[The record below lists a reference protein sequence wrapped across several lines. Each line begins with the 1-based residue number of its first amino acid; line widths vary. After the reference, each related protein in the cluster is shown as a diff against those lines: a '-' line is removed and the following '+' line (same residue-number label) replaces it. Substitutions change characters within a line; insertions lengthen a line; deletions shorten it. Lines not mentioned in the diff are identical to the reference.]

1 MTMLWNDV
9 FVSASVV
16 ASDGF
21 TAELGGVVEMALQ
34 LYDGGGPGRV
44 HELAGRVV
52 EADRTMWPEGWMID
66 VDGVGI
72 YVIGVPVPPPGGLVQ
87 ARGRLGFAED
97 YLTGDFLLDLAL
109 VP

>member
-1 MTMLWNDV
+1 
-9 FVSASVV
+9 
-16 ASDGF
+16 
-21 TAELGGVVEMALQ
+21 
-34 LYDGGGPGRV
+34 
-44 HELAGRVV
+44 
-52 EADRTMWPEGWMID
+52 MID

-87 ARGRLGFAED
+87 ARGRLGFADD